1 MFEDYYQKDI
11 KPFLEKIKQ
20 RVFET
25 YEDDLGSGDVTSD
38 AVVKPM
44 NVKARIKS
52 NGNGILAGVL
62 EARFLFEKLGIE
74 VKELIK
80 EGSKIK
86 KGDVVMELEGDVK
99 KILQAERTAL
109 NFLIRLSGIA
119 TATHELVSKSEAKIA
134 ATRKT
139 SFPFSDKR
147 AVMIGGGYT
156 HRLGLFDEYLIK
168 DNHISAVQKEL
179 NCSRVEAIEECL
191 KRVKEHNKDKKPVE
205 VEVENYEDVLTAAK
219 FKPDIIMLDGIDIP
233 EMKKIVKELKESG
246 ICLEAS
252 GGIIPKNIEDY
263 KEVEVDV
270 ISSGYLT
277 HSSRAIDMSLEI
289 LW

>member
-20 RVFET
+20 RVYET
-25 YEDDLGSGDVTSD
+25 YKDDLGSGDVTTE

-44 NVKARIKS
+44 KVKARIKS

-62 EARFLFEKLGIE
+62 EARSLFEKLGIE

-86 KGDVVMELEGDVK
+86 EGDIVVELEGDAK
-99 KILQAERTAL
+99 KILKAERTAL

-119 TATHELVSKSEAKIA
+119 SATHELVSKSKAKIA

-139 SFPFSDKR
+139 YFPYSDKR

-168 DNHISAVQKEL
+168 DNHISAIQKEV

-191 KRVKEHNKDKKPVE
+191 KRVKEHNKDGKPVE
-205 VEVENYEDVLTAAK
+205 VEVENYEEALTAAK

-233 EMKKIVKELKESG
+233 GMKKIVEELKGSG
-246 ICLEAS
+246 ICLEVS
-252 GGIIPKNIEDY
+252 GGITPKNIKDFE
-263 KEVEVDV
+263 KIEVNV

-277 HSSRAIDMSLEI
+277 HSSRALDMSLEI
-289 LW
+289 VK

>member
-11 KPFLEKIKQ
+11 KPFLEKIKE
-20 RVFET
+20 RV
-25 YEDDLGSGDVTSD
+25 YEIYKDDLGNEDVTTE

-44 NVKARIKS
+44 KVKAIIKS
-52 NGNGILAGVL
+52 NGNGILAGVY
-62 EARFLFEKLGIE
+62 EASCLFEKLGIE
-74 VKELIK
+74 VKESIK

-86 KGDVVMELEGDVK
+86 KGDVVIELEGDVK

-119 TATHELVSKSEAKIA
+119 TATHELVNKSKAKIA

-139 SFPFSDKR
+139 YFPYSDKR
-147 AVMIGGGYT
+147 AVMIGNGYT

-168 DNHISAVQKEL
+168 DNHISSVQKEL
-179 NCSRVEAIEECL
+179 NCSRLEAIEECL
-191 KRVKEHNKDKKPVE
+191 KRVKEHNKDGKPVE
-205 VEVENYEDVLTAAK
+205 VEVENYEETLTAAK

-233 EMKKIVKELKESG
+233 EMKKILEELKGSG

-252 GGIIPKNIEDY
+252 GGITPKNIEDY
-263 KEVEVDV
+263 KDVEVDV

-277 HSSRAIDMSLEI
+277 HSSKALDMSLEI
-289 LW
+289 MK